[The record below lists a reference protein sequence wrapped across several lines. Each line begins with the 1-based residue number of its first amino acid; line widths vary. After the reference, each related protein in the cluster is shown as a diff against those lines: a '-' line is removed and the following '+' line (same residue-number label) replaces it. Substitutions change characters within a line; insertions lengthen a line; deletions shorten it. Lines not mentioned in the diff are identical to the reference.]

1 MVHES
6 IGHDIPD
13 RQGDNTLVVDMR
25 QIILQNILPL
35 HSSLHA
41 EFEHT
46 LCVIVKNSLNSV
58 NIKNL
63 C

>member
-13 RQGDNTLVVDMR
+13 RQGDNTLVVAMR
-25 QIILQNILPL
+25 QTIWQNILPL

-46 LCVIVKNSLNSV
+46 LCIIDYNFLNSV